1 LKVAGVQ
8 KHLLAPEALAI
19 FKWGGGKS
27 EHPPILF
34 AAGEDKIERPP
45 KLYAEVDPP
54 SFFELWWVLDFV
66 ISLCSNEIGK
76 SSG

>member
-1 LKVAGVQ
+1 MTPRVIEGLD
-8 KHLLAPEALAI
+8 
-19 FKWGGGKS
+19 KWL
-27 EHPPILF
+27 PPILF
-34 AAGEDKIERPP
+34 AAGEYKIERPP

-76 SSG
+76 NSG